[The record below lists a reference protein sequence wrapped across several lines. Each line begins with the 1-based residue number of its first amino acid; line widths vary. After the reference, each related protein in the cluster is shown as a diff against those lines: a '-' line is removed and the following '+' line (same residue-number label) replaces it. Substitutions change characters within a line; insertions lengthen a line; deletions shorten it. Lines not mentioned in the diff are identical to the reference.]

1 MSTTAHP
8 TAMYLPPSD
17 ATPIV
22 NHLNGL
28 AELAHACAKD
38 HGFHDENAGRSTVE
52 NFAIWTTN
60 IHGEVS
66 ELWEAA
72 RNNTLDQPCDKPALN
87 LTCEEEELA
96 DIILRTLDL
105 AKARNVNIGLAVIM
119 KYNFNL
125 TRPHK
130 HGHKLA

>member
-1 MSTTAHP
+1 MSTNATP
-8 TAMYLPPSD
+8 TAMSLPIKD
-17 ATPIV
+17 ATPII
-22 NHLNGL
+22 NTLNGL
-28 AELAHACAKD
+28 AELAHNCAKD
-38 HGFHDENAGRSTVE
+38 HGFHDANADRSTIE

-72 RNNTLDQPCDKPALN
+72 RNNTLDQPCDKPALT

-125 TRPHK
+125 DRPHK
-130 HGHKLA
+130 HGSKLA

>member
-1 MSTTAHP
+1 MNTP
-8 TAMYLPPSD
+8 TAMSLPIKD
-17 ATPIV
+17 ATPLI

-28 AELAHACAKD
+28 AELAHNCAKD
-38 HGFHDENAGRSTVE
+38 HGFHDANADRSTVE

-72 RNNTLDQPCDKPALN
+72 RNDKLTQPCDKDNLN
-87 LTCEEEELA
+87 LTYEEEELA

-105 AKARNVNIGLAVIM
+105 AQARGVNIGVAVIM

-125 TRPHK
+125 TRPHR
-130 HGHKLA
+130 HGSKLA